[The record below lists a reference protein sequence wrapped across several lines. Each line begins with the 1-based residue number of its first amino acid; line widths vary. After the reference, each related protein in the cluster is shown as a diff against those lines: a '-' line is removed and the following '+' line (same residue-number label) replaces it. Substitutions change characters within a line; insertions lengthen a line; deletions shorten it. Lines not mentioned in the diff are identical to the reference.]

1 MDLTQCERPEIVWQ
15 ERREHS
21 RRQNVRLGVEAQLQP
36 GVPHQQE
43 GHPRHEVDERGRAGN
58 LEVVDLVGAV
68 PVREVDD
75 DDQDEGDDPRDHR
88 VQLPPAVHRQGRD
101 LRQLRVV
108 NLI

>member
-1 MDLTQCERPEIVWQ
+1 M
-15 ERREHS
+15 
-21 RRQNVRLGVEAQLQP
+21 RLGVESQLQP

-43 GHPRHEVDERGRAGN
+43 GHPGEEVDERHGAGD

-68 PVREVDD
+68 PVGEVDD

-88 VQLPPAVHRQGRD
+88 VQLPPAVHGQGGD

-108 NLI
+108 DLIVKMFLL